1 MCRASF
7 ILLPSDQIPFP
18 KQNTKLVKHKYKNEY
33 IQSKRSNMT
42 HLHKAWSESAS
53 WSPPWESIYAPT
65 RFLARNVS
73 RSWRVTLGFLFWFCR
88 SYSVRWT
95 SSGRQWTRR
104 RCSCWRGASLW
115 TYTRCCS
122 ATEGEKTHTWGLSQH
137 ANCLKSETKQSCILV
152 EVSFVPC
159 DYYQTIALFLTP
171 KLKCSSCYVL
181 GFHKNLIVKWWML
194 GVRRDGL
201 IVRGI

>member
-1 MCRASF
+1 M
-7 ILLPSDQIPFP
+7 
-18 KQNTKLVKHKYKNEY
+18 V
-33 IQSKRSNMT
+33 
-42 HLHKAWSESAS
+42 
-53 WSPPWESIYAPT
+53 PPHVSVLRWVYAAT

-73 RSWRVTLGFLFWFCR
+73 RSWRVTLGFLFLFCR

-122 ATEGEKTHTWGLSQH
+122 VTEGEKTHTWGLLEN

-152 EVSFVPC
+152 EVCIGPC
-159 DYYQTIALFLTP
+159 DYYQTIALFLTT
-171 KLKCSSCYVL
+171 KLKYNSCYSP
-181 GFHKNLIVKWWML
+181 GFPQKTWLSNDEWWEWGGTDWL
-194 GVRRDGL
+194 WGEYSCEL
-201 IVRGI
+201 ES